1 MKRIIH
7 KYKNK
12 ASVLPFNVVYD
23 RVLEFLAPFI
33 SGADDKYIIG
43 IDVNGIKSGE

>member
-33 SGADDKYIIG
+33 SGADDKYYL
-43 IDVNGIKSGE
+43 DRCKWNKVR

>member
-33 SGADDKYIIG
+33 SGADGNYYW
-43 IDVNGIKSGE
+43 NGCKWNKVR